1 MSVQIPNL
9 TNLAEGLK
17 KNIKGISSAFLKL
30 EFSHAKTANDT
41 PVDDVAQRAIQEAL
55 PKSQA
60 GLLVTGALE
69 DALQGCKKRVE
80 AIAKQCR
87 MTNRRFR

>member
-30 EFSHAKTANDT
+30 EFNHAKTAKDA
-41 PVDDVAQRAIQEAL
+41 PVDDVAQQAIKEAL
-55 PKSQA
+55 PKNQA

-69 DALQGCKKRVE
+69 DALQSCKKRVE
-80 AIAKQCR
+80 TIAKQCR